1 MGRRLFSS
9 AAAERL
15 LRHHSA
21 TSVATSAS
29 DLPDL
34 DEEDVWA
41 TAAATSGA
49 RSSWRLVDCVD
60 HRRHVG
66 GLSRV
71 LDGGAVVAMSAP
83 VEVTFPE
90 WAKKGL
96 GRIGSVEPVGG
107 STWEEEVDEEGDW
120 VPPHEYLARQQGK
133 TALATS
139 VFEGV
144 GRTLKGRDMSRVRNA
159 VWSQTGFFG

>member
-1 MGRRLFSS
+1 MGRRLFS
-9 AAAERL
+9 AAAADRL

-41 TAAATSGA
+41 TATATSSA
-49 RSSWRLVDCVD
+49 RSSWRIVD

-83 VEVTFPE
+83 VAVTFPE

-107 STWEEEVDEEGDW
+107 STWEEEVEEEGDL